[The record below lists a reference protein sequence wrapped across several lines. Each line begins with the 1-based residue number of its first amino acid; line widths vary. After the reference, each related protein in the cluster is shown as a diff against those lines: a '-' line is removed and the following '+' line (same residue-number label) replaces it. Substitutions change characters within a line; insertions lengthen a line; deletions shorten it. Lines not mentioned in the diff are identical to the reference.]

1 MTIISACGA
10 GAKKRNRMH
19 YIYAIAPYKLLQLHS
34 ICFKTKQYIIVGD
47 LFDAACFRRM
57 KILVEYIDVYTY
69 IYIIYTNNS
78 MLKPSKLLVDP
89 V

>member
-19 YIYAIAPYKLLQLHS
+19 YINAIAPYKLLQLHS
-34 ICFKTKQYIIVGD
+34 ICFKTKQYIVGD

-69 IYIIYTNNS
+69 ILYIY
-78 MLKPSKLLVDP
+78 K
-89 V
+89 